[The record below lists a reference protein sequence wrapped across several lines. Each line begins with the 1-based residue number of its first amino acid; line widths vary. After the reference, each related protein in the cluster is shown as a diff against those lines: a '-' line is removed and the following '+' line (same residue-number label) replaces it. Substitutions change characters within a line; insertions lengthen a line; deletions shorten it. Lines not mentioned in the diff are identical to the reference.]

1 MWLEPEM
8 KIHAPEIGRAW
19 YNTAPLA
26 MRELRGRVV
35 LVDFWDYTC
44 SNCLRTLP
52 YLKEWH
58 RRYHD
63 KGLTVIGVHSPEFS
77 FARTTEHVEQAIQQ
91 HGLEYPIVLDNE
103 FQIWQSFANRCWPTK
118 YLIDRGGYVRYYH
131 LGEGGYSETEKAIQ
145 TLLHEIDPAL
155 ALPPVVE
162 PLRAT
167 DRPGAHCHPVTPEL
181 YLGAAR
187 GKLGN
192 KGGHAENDVK
202 DYPASGDCQ
211 PDFAYLEGPWFASK
225 EFIAA
230 CPLVDRPSKLRVRC
244 TAAEVN
250 LVMSAEEAGGAE
262 VDLKID
268 GAPVRAE
275 EAGEDVQPG
284 SGISTVAVREP
295 RMYRLLKSNRAD
307 TRLIELSTLSPGLEA
322 YAFTFVA
329 CAVE

>member
-26 MRELRGRVV
+26 MRDLRGRVV

-58 RRYHD
+58 RRYRD

-77 FARTTEHVEQAIQQ
+77 FARTAEHVERAIQQ
-91 HGLEYPIVLDNE
+91 QGMEYPVVLDSE

-118 YLIDRGGYVRYYH
+118 YLIGQKGYVRYYH
-131 LGEGGYSETEKAIQ
+131 LGEGGYSETENAIQ

-162 PLRAT
+162 PLRDT
-167 DRPGAHCHPVTPEL
+167 DRPGARCYPVTPEL

-187 GKLGN
+187 GRLGN
-192 KGGHAENDVK
+192 KGGYAENEVK
-202 DYPASGDCQ
+202 DYQQSGGFS
-211 PDFAYLEGPWFASK
+211 PDVAWLEGPWFSSK
-225 EFIAA
+225 EFIAS
-230 CPLVDRPSKLRVRC
+230 CPLEDRPSWLRVRC

-250 LVMSAEEAGGAE
+250 LVMSAEEAGGVAAE
-262 VDLKID
+262 LRIN
-268 GAPVRAE
+268 GAPLRAE
-275 EAGEDVQPG
+275 EIGEDVQS
-284 SGISTVAVREP
+284 SGGRSTIAVREP
-295 RMYRLLKSNRAD
+295 RMYRLLKSSSAES
-307 TRLIELSTLSPGLEA
+307 RLIELSTLSPGLEA
-322 YAFTFVA
+322 YAFTFVS
-329 CAVE
+329 CAAE

>member
-58 RRYHD
+58 RRYRD
-63 KGLTVIGVHSPEFS
+63 KGLAVIGVHSPEFS
-77 FARTTEHVEQAIQQ
+77 FARTAQHVEQAIREQE
-91 HGLEYPIVLDNE
+91 LEYPIVLDSE

-118 YLIDRGGYVRYYH
+118 YLIDQGGYVRYYH
-131 LGEGGYSETEKAIQ
+131 LGEGGYAETENAIQ

-162 PLRAT
+162 PLRGT
-167 DRPGAHCHPVTPEL
+167 DRPGARCYPVTPEL

-187 GKLGN
+187 GRLGN
-192 KGGHAENDVK
+192 QGGYAENEVK
-202 DYPASGDCQ
+202 DYQAPGDGQ
-211 PDFAYLEGPWFASK
+211 PDLAWLEGPWFASK
-225 EFIAA
+225 EFVAS
-230 CPLVDRPSKLRVRC
+230 CPLENRPSRLRVRC

-250 LVMSAEEAGGAE
+250 LVMSAEEIGGAVAE
-262 VDLKID
+262 LRID
-268 GAPVRAE
+268 GAPVAAE
-275 EAGEDVQPG
+275 EAGEDVGFDGGRTPL
-284 SGISTVAVREP
+284 AVREP
-295 RMYRLLKSNRAD
+295 RMYRLLKSNRAEA
-307 TRLIELSTLSPGLEA
+307 RLVELSTLSPGLEA
-322 YAFTFVA
+322 YAFTFVS
-329 CAVE
+329 CVVE